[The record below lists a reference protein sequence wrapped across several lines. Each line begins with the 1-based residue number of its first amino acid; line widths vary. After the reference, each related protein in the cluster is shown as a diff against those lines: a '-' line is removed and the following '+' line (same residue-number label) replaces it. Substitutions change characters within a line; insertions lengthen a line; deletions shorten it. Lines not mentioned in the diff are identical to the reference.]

1 MKEKL
6 EVIEA
11 KNLILE
17 NEVKEVEK
25 DKEQSLADQ
34 LTKFGAQLRIRK
46 QILEQK
52 KQVLRNRVQEL
63 DNALKESKLKGFES
77 ETSIEALK
85 EKVKNMAE
93 ANNQLKEQL
102 ISKKIQIQNKQVI
115 WKLLFYLSI

>member
-1 MKEKL
+1 M
-6 EVIEA
+6 EVAEA
-11 KNLILE
+11 KNSILE
-17 NEVKEVEK
+17 KEVEEVKK
-25 DKEQSLADQ
+25 DREQSLADQ

-46 QILEQK
+46 QILEEK
-52 KQVLRNRVQEL
+52 KQILRNRIQEL

-102 ISKKIQIQNKQVI
+102 ISKKIQIQNLKQVI
-115 WKLLFYLSI
+115 CKLLFYLSI